1 MTRVLCAPP
10 TDDRFTRRLHGA
22 LFSFAMLSIFLGS
35 NDARAAGLTP
45 SGIRVAHAVHKF
57 EDTWQFGAIYK
68 LRPPRR
74 LRARYLELAV
84 GLLSTPAEAR
94 PFVSLGPAWQLQ
106 TPTQALFLE
115 FGISATLLGGSTLA
129 GRDLGGNLHFTS
141 SVGVG
146 VRFGAARE
154 YAIALRVQHTSNGG
168 LNSTNPGLDAVALNF
183 SVGMPTR

>member
-1 MTRVLCAPP
+1 MIRVLCASPA
-10 TDDRFTRRLHGA
+10 DDRFTRRLHGV
-22 LFSFAMLSIFLGS
+22 LFSVAMLSIFLGN
-35 NDARAAGLTP
+35 NDARAANLTSP
-45 SGIRVAHAVHKF
+45 DIRVAHAVHKF

-84 GLLSTPAEAR
+84 GLLSSPAQSR
-94 PFVSLGPAWQLQ
+94 PFVSLGPVWQLQ

-115 FGISATLLGGSTLA
+115 FGFSTTLLAGSTLA

-141 SVGVG
+141 SVAVG

-154 YAIALRVQHTSNGG
+154 HALALRVQHTSNGG

-183 SVGMPTR
+183 SIGMPTR